1 MQDKTPCTPL
11 ISDPARGIHF
21 MTKRFLD
28 ANASDF
34 STMTPRQIVEG
45 IRLSEGRIVAA
56 EVIATAPPLIDKVSN
71 PELAASMGADLVLLN
86 FYDVTAPQVFGFSA
100 ENSGSSSKIF
110 GRFPSGEGTTLSHVK
125 AWIGRPVGL
134 NLEPIE
140 NEEAITSSGRL
151 ATGENARLAVEQG
164 ADFIVV
170 TGNPHTGVTSEGIC
184 RSAAAIRAA
193 VGDTAAIF
201 AGKMHAAG
209 TAGAAMSAED
219 IRALAK
225 EGADGI
231 LLPAP
236 ATVPGMT
243 VEACR
248 ALTQAAHDLNLLV
261 MNTVGTSQEGSSR
274 STIEQLALWSKMS
287 GADIHHLGDAGTLG
301 IAVPENIY
309 TWSIALRGRRHTWHR
324 MAASLRR

>member
-1 MQDKTPCTPL
+1 
-11 ISDPARGIHF
+11 
-21 MTKRFLD
+21 MTKRLLD

-34 STMTPRQIVEG
+34 VTMTPRQIVEG

-56 EVIATAPPLIDKVSN
+56 EINAAAPPLIDKVSN

-86 FYDVTAPQVFGFSA
+86 FYDVTAPQVFGFPN
-100 ENSGSSSKIF
+100 ENSPSESKIF
-110 GRFPSGEGTTLSHVK
+110 GRFPFGLGVTINQVK

-140 NEEAITSSGRL
+140 DPEALTSSGRL
-151 ATGENARLAVEQG
+151 ATVENARLALEQG
-164 ADFIVV
+164 ADFLAI
-170 TGNPHTGVTSEGIC
+170 TGNPHTGVTMQGIC

-193 VGDTAAIF
+193 LGDRIAIF
-201 AGKMHAAG
+201 AGKMHTAG
-209 TAGAAMSAED
+209 VSGAAMDAEE
-219 IRALAK
+219 IRRLAGD
-225 EGADGI
+225 GADGI

-236 ATVPGMT
+236 GTVPGMT
-243 VEACR
+243 VEAAR
-248 ALTQAAHDLNLLV
+248 ALIEVAHSLNLLA
-261 MNTVGTSQEGSSR
+261 MNTVGTSQEGASI

-309 TWSIALRGRRHTWHR
+309 AWSMALRGRRHTWHR
-324 MAASLRR
+324 MASSLRR

>member
-1 MQDKTPCTPL
+1 
-11 ISDPARGIHF
+11 

-34 STMTPRQIVEG
+34 SVMTPRQMVEG

-86 FYDVTAPQVFGFSA
+86 FYDVTAPQVFGLPK
-100 ENSGSSSKIF
+100 ENSTTNSKIF
-110 GRFPSGEGTTLSHVK
+110 GRFAAGQGVTLGDVK
-125 AWIGRPVGL
+125 SWIGRPVGL

-140 NEEAITSSGRL
+140 DPAAITTSGRL
-151 ATGENARLAVEQG
+151 ATAENARLALGQG
-164 ADFIVV
+164 TDFIVI
-170 TGNPHTGVTSEGIC
+170 TGNPHTGVTTQGIC
-184 RSAAAIRAA
+184 RSTAEIRATL
-193 VGDTAAIF
+193 GDRVVVF

-209 TAGAAMSAED
+209 ASTAAMTADDVRSLSQA
-219 IRALAK
+219 
-225 EGADGI
+225 GADGI

-243 VEACR
+243 VEA
-248 ALTQAAHDLNLLV
+248 AHSLIEVAHELKLLV
-261 MNTVGTSQEGSSR
+261 MNTVGTSQEGASR

-309 TWSIALRGRRHTWHR
+309 AWSIALRGRRHTWHR
-324 MAASLRR
+324 MASSLKR

>member
-1 MQDKTPCTPL
+1 
-11 ISDPARGIHF
+11 

-34 STMTPRQIVEG
+34 RAMTPRQIVEG

-56 EVIATAPPLIDKVSN
+56 EVIAAAPPLIDKVSN
-71 PELAASMGADLVLLN
+71 AELAACMGADLVLLN
-86 FYDVTAPQVFGFSA
+86 FYDVTAPQVFGFPAESSA
-100 ENSGSSSKIF
+100 SGSKIF
-110 GRFPSGEGTTLSHVK
+110 GRFPSGEGIELGQVK

-140 NEEAITSSGRL
+140 NQDAISSSGRL
-151 ATGENARLAVEQG
+151 ATAENARLAVKQG

-170 TGNPHTGVTSEGIC
+170 TGNPHTGVTTEGIC
-184 RSAAAIRAA
+184 RAAGAIRAA
-193 VGDTAAIF
+193 VADQAVIL

-209 TAGAAMSAED
+209 VARAAMSEED
-219 IRALAK
+219 IHAIAK

-243 VEACR
+243 VEACH
-248 ALTQAAHDLNLLV
+248 ALIQVAHELNLLV
-261 MNTVGTSQEGSSR
+261 MNTVGTSQEGASQ

-301 IAVPENIY
+301 IAIPENIY

>member
-1 MQDKTPCTPL
+1 
-11 ISDPARGIHF
+11 
-21 MTKRFLD
+21 MTKRLLD

-34 STMTPRQIVEG
+34 AAMTPRQLVDG
-45 IRLSEGRIVAA
+45 IRLSEGRLVAA

-71 PELAASMGADLVLLN
+71 PELAASMGADLILLN
-86 FYDVTAPQVFGFSA
+86 FYDVTTPQVCGMPA
-100 ENSGSSSKIF
+100 ENSTADSNIF
-110 GRFPSGEGTTLSHVK
+110 GRFPSGLGVTLKQVK
-125 AWIGRPVGL
+125 AWVGRPVGL

-140 NEEAITSSGRL
+140 NPAAITSSGRL
-151 ATGENARLAVEQG
+151 ATAENARLAVEQG

-170 TGNPHTGVTSEGIC
+170 TGNPHTGVTVQGIC

-193 VGDTAAIF
+193 VGDRVVLL

-209 TAGAAMSAED
+209 ASGAAMRVED
-219 IRALAK
+219 LRQLAQV
-225 EGADGI
+225 GADGI

-236 ATVPGMT
+236 GTVPGMT
-243 VEACR
+243 VEAAH
-248 ALTQAAHDLNLLV
+248 ALIDTGHELGLLA
-261 MNTVGTSQEGSSR
+261 MNTVGTSQEGASQ

-287 GADIHHLGDAGTLG
+287 GADIHHLGDAGTAG

-309 TWSIALRGRRHTWHR
+309 AWSLALRGRRHTWHR

>member
-1 MQDKTPCTPL
+1 MRL
-11 ISDPARGIHF
+11 
-21 MTKRFLD
+21 LD

-34 STMTPRQIVEG
+34 IAMTPSQMVEG

-71 PELAASMGADLVLLN
+71 PELAASMGADLILMN
-86 FYDVTAPQVFGFSA
+86 FYDVTEPQVFGFPQ
-100 ENSGSSSKIF
+100 EDSSSDSKIF
-110 GRFPSGEGTTLSHVK
+110 GRFPAGQGITLSQVK

-140 NEEAITSSGRL
+140 NQAAVTSSGRL
-151 ATGENARLAVEQG
+151 ATAGNARLALEQG
-164 ADFIVV
+164 ADFIVI
-170 TGNPHTGVTSEGIC
+170 TGNPHTGVTTQGIC
-184 RSAAAIRAA
+184 RSAAEIRAA
-193 VGDTAAIF
+193 VGEKAVVF

-209 TAGAAMSAED
+209 TAGAIMKVED
-219 IRALAK
+219 IHSLAQS
-225 EGADGI
+225 GADGI

-243 VEACR
+243 VEAVR
-248 ALTQAAHDLNLLV
+248 ALIEIAHELNLLV
-261 MNTVGTSQEGSSR
+261 MNTVGTSQEGASS

-287 GADIHHLGDAGTLG
+287 GADIHHLGDAGTMG

-309 TWSIALRGRRHTWHR
+309 AWSMALRGRRHTWHR
-324 MAASLRR
+324 MAASLKR